1 MRLDQPRVELRPR
14 SPWEAMELGTALVR
28 THARAIWLPWLL
40 VTLPVFVVLNAIGW
54 LAGLVPWMALA
65 MWWLKPVFDRIPLF
79 VLSRSLFGD
88 APSIR
93 ETLAA
98 QRHWAWRAMPAYL
111 TWRRLGL
118 ARSLYLPVDLLEG
131 GANPGQRRRVIG
143 GSVRGT
149 AVLSTVVCM
158 GFVGA
163 LVAGCYSL
171 VMLFV
176 PVEMMSESARA
187 MWALLSEEP
196 PAWVQVAVNAVV
208 WLATSVIEPFYVGT
222 GFGLYL
228 DRRTQIEGWD
238 IEIAFR
244 RMRQRLQALV
254 PLLVLACALGI
265 AVPRPAVAQTTPV
278 PMTAEDA
285 AKVAAD
291 AVREAAAKP
300 AGKAKKP
307 KLAQDPTLPKVF
319 PQVQDQA
326 RFDKAVKRA
335 YKDPLLSPSRTEKT
349 WVPRKPAKP
358 DQALK
363 QSPFAQWIAKAIAA
377 IGEYGL
383 WLLAALAVGLLIA
396 THRQW
401 RPWLRGMA
409 PTPRTADTP
418 IASEAQLAP
427 DALPDDVAGAAR
439 QLWADG
445 RKRRAL
451 ALLYRASVAG
461 MVARTG
467 AVLVP
472 GATEAQCLRA
482 ARALRDEADRD
493 AFGRMVRV
501 WQYAA
506 YAERLPDDD
515 AFEDLLGGLGGRFG
529 WAP

>member
-1 MRLDQPRVELRPR
+1 MRLDQPREELRPR

-40 VTLPVFVVLNAIGW
+40 VTAPVFVVLNAIGW
-54 LAGLVPWMALA
+54 VAGLLPWMALA

-79 VLSRSLFGD
+79 VLSRSLFGE
-88 APSIR
+88 APGVR

-149 AVLSTVVCM
+149 AVLSTVVCT
-158 GFVGA
+158 GFVLA
-163 LVAGCYSL
+163 LVAGAYSL

-176 PVEMMSESARA
+176 PVEFLSESARA

-196 PAWVQVAVNAVV
+196 PAWVQVAANAVV
-208 WLATSVIEPFYVGT
+208 WLATSVIEPFYVGA

-244 RMRQRLQALV
+244 RMRQRLQALL
-254 PLLVLACALGI
+254 PLLLVACVLGFAMS
-265 AVPRPAVAQTTPV
+265 RPAQAQQAPTTADESVEKPV
-278 PMTAEDA
+278 QSTPAPRKPDA
-285 AKVAAD
+285 KKAKV
-291 AVREAAAKP
+291 V
-300 AGKAKKP
+300 
-307 KLAQDPTLPKVF
+307 QDPTLPKVF
-319 PQVQDQA
+319 PQVQDPA
-326 RFDKAVKRA
+326 RFDKAVDRA
-335 YKDPLLSPSRTEKT
+335 YADPLLSPSRIQKT

-358 DQALK
+358 DQLPK
-363 QSPFAQWIAKAIAA
+363 QNPFGQWLAKVIAA

-409 PTPRTADTP
+409 PTARPAETP
-418 IASEAQLAP
+418 VASEAQLAP
-427 DALPDDVAGAAR
+427 DAIPDDVAGAAR
-439 QLWADG
+439 QLWAEG

-506 YAERLPDDD
+506 YAQRLPDDE

-529 WAP
+529 WVA

>member
-14 SPWEAMELGTALVR
+14 SSWEAMELGTALVR

-40 VTLPVFVVLNAIGW
+40 LTLPVFVVLNAIGW
-54 LAGLVPWMALA
+54 VAGLLPWVPFV

-88 APSIR
+88 APSVR

-98 QRHWAWRAMPAYL
+98 QRTWAWRAMPAYL
-111 TWRRLGL
+111 TWRRLGPTR
-118 ARSLYLPVDLLEG
+118 ALYLPVDLLEG
-131 GANPGQRRRVIG
+131 GTDPGPRRRVIG

-149 AVLSTVVCM
+149 AFLSTLVCL
-158 GFVGA
+158 GFEAA
-163 LVAGCYSL
+163 LVFGAYAL

-176 PVEMMSESARA
+176 PVELLSESARA
-187 MWALLSEEP
+187 MWALLTEQP
-196 PAWVQVAVNAVV
+196 PPWVHVAGNLAA
-208 WLATSVIEPFYVGT
+208 WLATSLIEPFYVGA

-244 RMRQRLQALV
+244 RMRRRLQALL
-254 PLLVLACALGI
+254 PLLLVACALGLSM
-265 AVPRPAVAQTTPV
+265 PRPALAQTPSAPT
-278 PMTAEDA
+278 TAEEA
-285 AKVAAD
+285 AKDAAD
-291 AVREAAAKP
+291 ATRKAAKP
-300 AGKAKKP
+300 AGTKRKSTEP
-307 KLAQDPTLPKVF
+307 PTLPMVF
-319 PQVQDQA
+319 PQVQDPA
-326 RFDKAVKRA
+326 RFDKAVERA
-335 YKDPLLSPSRTEKT
+335 YADPLLSPKRTEKR
-349 WVPRKPAKP
+349 WERRKPVKP
-358 DQALK
+358 GEPRTPGTFPAI
-363 QSPFAQWIAKAIAA
+363 FAKAIAV

-383 WLLAALAVGLLIA
+383 WLLAALAVGLVLV

-401 RPWLRGMA
+401 WPWLRGMA
-409 PTPRTADTP
+409 PPPRIADTP
-418 IASEAQLAP
+418 VASEPHLSP
-427 DALPDDVAGAAR
+427 DALPDDIAAAAR
-439 QLWADG
+439 QLWQDG

-472 GATEAQCLRA
+472 GATEAECLRA
-482 ARALRDEADRD
+482 ARGLRDQEDRD

-506 YAERLPDDD
+506 YAERLPDDGD
-515 AFEDLLGGLGGRFG
+515 FEGLLGQLGGRFG
-529 WAP
+529 WAA

>member
-28 THARAIWLPWLL
+28 THARAIWVPWLL
-40 VTLPVFVVLNAIGW
+40 VTLPVFVALNAIGW
-54 LAGLVPWMALA
+54 FTDLLPWMALA

-88 APSIR
+88 APSLR

-131 GANPGQRRRVIG
+131 GANPGERRRVIG

-176 PVEMMSESARA
+176 PVEFMSESARA
-187 MWALLSEEP
+187 MWALLSVEP

-208 WLATSVIEPFYVGT
+208 WLATSVIEPFYVGA

-244 RMRQRLQALV
+244 RMRQRLQALL
-254 PLLVLACALGI
+254 PLLLVACVLGI
-265 AVPRPAVAQTTPV
+265 AMPRQAQAQQAPTTAKEAVEAPV
-278 PMTAEDA
+278 PAM
-285 AKVAAD
+285 
-291 AVREAAAKP
+291 P
-300 AGKAKKP
+300 APPRAGTKKP
-307 KLAQDPTLPKVF
+307 KVVQPPTLPKVF
-319 PQVQDQA
+319 PQVQDPA

-335 YKDPLLSPSRTEKT
+335 YADPLMSPSRTEKT

-358 DQALK
+358 DPVRK
-363 QSPFAQWIAKAIAA
+363 QSPLLEWFASAIAA

-383 WLLAALAVGLLIA
+383 WLLAALAVGLVIA

-401 RPWLRGMA
+401 RPWLRGMGAA
-409 PTPRTADTP
+409 PRAADTP

-427 DALPDDVAGAAR
+427 DAIPGDVAGAAR
-439 QLWADG
+439 QLWAEG

-482 ARALRDEADRD
+482 ARALRDDADRD

-515 AFEDLLGGLGGRFG
+515 AFEDLLAGLGGRFG
-529 WAP
+529 WAA

>member
-28 THARAIWLPWLL
+28 THARAIWLPWWL
-40 VTLPVFVVLNAIGW
+40 VTLPVFAVLNAIGW
-54 LAGLVPWMALA
+54 IADLVPWMALA

-79 VLSRSLFGD
+79 VLSRALFGD
-88 APSIR
+88 APSVR

-111 TWRRLGL
+111 SWRRLGL

-149 AVLSTVVCM
+149 AVLSTVVCT
-158 GFVGA
+158 GFVVA
-163 LVAGCYSL
+163 LVAGAYSL

-176 PVEMMSESARA
+176 PVEFMSESARA

-196 PAWVQVAVNAVV
+196 PAWVQVAVNAIV
-208 WLATSVIEPFYVGT
+208 WLASSVIEPFYVGA

-254 PLLVLACALGI
+254 PLFVLACALGM
-265 AVPRPAVAQTTPV
+265 AMPRPALAQAQQAPT
-278 PMTAEDA
+278 TAEEAVEALVQATPAHTKPDTRK
-285 AKVAAD
+285 AKV
-291 AVREAAAKP
+291 V
-300 AGKAKKP
+300 
-307 KLAQDPTLPKVF
+307 QDPTLPRVF

-335 YKDPLLSPSRTEKT
+335 YADPLLSPSRTEKR
-349 WVPRKPAKP
+349 WVLRTPAKP
-358 DQALK
+358 DQVRK
-363 QSPFAQWIAKAIAA
+363 QSPFLQWIAKVIAM

-383 WLLAALAVGLLIA
+383 WLLAALVVGLLIA

-427 DALPDDVAGAAR
+427 DAIPDDVAGAAR
-439 QLWADG
+439 QLWAEG

-451 ALLYRASVAG
+451 ALLYRASVAE

-482 ARALRDEADRD
+482 ARALRDAADRD

-529 WAP
+529 WPA

>member
-54 LAGLVPWMALA
+54 FMDLLPWMGLA

-79 VLSRSLFGD
+79 VLSRSLFGE
-88 APSIR
+88 APGVR

-98 QRHWAWRAMPAYL
+98 QRTWAWRAMPAYL
-111 TWRRLGL
+111 TWRRLGPSR
-118 ARSLYLPVDLLEG
+118 ALYLPVDLLEG
-131 GANPGQRRRVIG
+131 GDNPAQRRRVIG

-158 GFVGA
+158 NFEIA
-163 LVAGCYSL
+163 LVLGAYAL

-176 PVEMMSESARA
+176 PVEFMSESARA
-187 MWALLSEEP
+187 MWALLSEQP
-196 PAWVQVAVNAVV
+196 PPWVHVAGNAVV
-208 WLATSVIEPFYVGT
+208 WLATSVIEPFYVGA

-244 RMRQRLQALV
+244 RMRRRLQALV
-254 PLLVLACALGI
+254 PLLLVACVLGLAMPRQAQ
-265 AVPRPAVAQTTPV
+265 AQQAPATPEDASPAPVPTTPAQSRPV
-278 PMTAEDA
+278 
-285 AKVAAD
+285 
-291 AVREAAAKP
+291 
-300 AGKAKKP
+300 AKK
-307 KLAQDPTLPKVF
+307 ARVVQAPTLPKVF
-319 PQVQDQA
+319 PQVQDKT

-335 YKDPLLSPSRTEKT
+335 YKDPLLSPSRIEKT
-349 WVPRKPAKP
+349 WVRRNPAKP
-358 DQALK
+358 GAARK
-363 QSPFAQWIAKAIAA
+363 QGKFWQGLASVIAV

-383 WLLAALAVGLLIA
+383 WMLAALGVGLLVV

-409 PTPRTADTP
+409 PTPRTPDTP
-418 IASEAQLAP
+418 VASEAQLAP
-427 DALPDDVAGAAR
+427 DALPENVADAAR
-439 QLWADG
+439 ELWAEG

-515 AFEDLLGGLGGRFG
+515 AFEDLMRALGGRFG
-529 WAP
+529 WTA

>member
-40 VTLPVFVVLNAIGW
+40 VTLPVFVALNAIGW
-54 LAGLVPWMALA
+54 FTGLLPWVALA

-79 VLSRSLFGD
+79 VLSRSLFGE
-88 APSIR
+88 APSVR

-118 ARSLYLPVDLLEG
+118 ARALYLPVDLLEG
-131 GANPGQRRRVIG
+131 GAHPGQRRRVIG

-158 GFVGA
+158 GFEAA
-163 LVAGCYSL
+163 LVFAAYAL

-176 PVEMMSESARA
+176 PVEFMSESARA
-187 MWALLSEEP
+187 MWALLSEAP
-196 PAWVQVAVNAVV
+196 PAWVQVASNAVV
-208 WLATSVIEPFYVGT
+208 WLATTLIEPFYVGA

-244 RMRQRLQALV
+244 RMRQRLQALL
-254 PLLVLACALGI
+254 PLLLVACALGV
-265 AVPRPAVAQTTPV
+265 AMPRQAQAQQAPT
-278 PMTAEDA
+278 TAE
-285 AKVAAD
+285 
-291 AVREAAAKP
+291 EAAEPPVQATP
-300 AGKAKKP
+300 AHPEPDTKKTRVVQ
-307 KLAQDPTLPKVF
+307 APTLPKVF
-319 PQVQDQA
+319 PQVQDKA
-326 RFDKAVKRA
+326 RFAKAVKQA
-335 YKDPLLSPSRTEKT
+335 YKDPLLSPSRIEKT
-349 WVPRKPAKP
+349 WVPRNPAKP
-358 DQALK
+358 DQASK
-363 QSPFAQWIAKAIAA
+363 QGPFAQWISRAVAA

-383 WLLAALAVGLLIA
+383 WLLAAVFVGLLIA

-409 PTPRTADTP
+409 PTPHAAETAV
-418 IASEAQLAP
+418 ASEAQLAP
-427 DALPDDVAGAAR
+427 DAIPDDVAGGAR
-439 QLWADG
+439 QLWAEG

-529 WAP
+529 WTA

>member
-14 SPWEAMELGTALVR
+14 SPWEAIELGTALVR

-40 VTLPVFVVLNAIGW
+40 VTLPVLVALNAIGW
-54 LAGLVPWMALA
+54 VAGLLPWMALA

-79 VLSRSLFGD
+79 VLSRALFGD
-88 APSIR
+88 APGVR

-98 QRHWAWRAMPAYL
+98 QRHWAWRAMPGYL
-111 TWRRLGL
+111 TWRRLGPSR
-118 ARSLYLPVDLLEG
+118 ALYLPVDLLEG
-131 GANPGQRRRVIG
+131 GAHPARRRRVIG
-143 GSVRGT
+143 GSVRAT
-149 AVLSTVVCM
+149 AVLSTLVCM
-158 GFVGA
+158 HFEIA
-163 LVAGCYSL
+163 LVLAAYAL

-176 PVEMMSESARA
+176 PVELLSESARA
-187 MWALLSEEP
+187 MWALLSEQP
-196 PAWVQVAVNAVV
+196 PAWVQVAGNAVA
-208 WLATSVIEPFYVGT
+208 WLATSVIEPFYVGA

-254 PLLVLACALGI
+254 PLLLVACALGI
-265 AVPRPAVAQTTPV
+265 AVPRPLLAQARPL
-278 PMTAEDA
+278 PMSAEEA
-285 AKVAAD
+285 ARIAAH
-291 AVREAAAKP
+291 AGREAAAKP
-300 AGKAKKP
+300 ADAP
-307 KLAQDPTLPKVF
+307 RVVQEPTLPKVF
-319 PQVQDQA
+319 PQVQDQR
-326 RFDKAVKRA
+326 RFDQAVKRA
-335 YKDPLLSPSRTEKT
+335 YADPLLSPSRTDKT
-349 WVPRKPAKP
+349 WVPRNPAKP
-358 DQALK
+358 DAVRGQGTFL
-363 QSPFAQWIAKAIAA
+363 QWFARVIAM

-401 RPWLRGMA
+401 RPWLRSMA
-409 PTPRTADTP
+409 ASPRTPDAA
-418 IASEAQLAP
+418 IAVETQLAP
-427 DALPDDVAGAAR
+427 DALPKNVAAAAR
-439 QLWADG
+439 ELWMEG
-445 RKRRAL
+445 RKRGAL

-493 AFGRMVRV
+493 AFARVVRV

-515 AFEDLLGGLGGRFG
+515 AFEALLGGLGGRFG

>member
-40 VTLPVFVVLNAIGW
+40 VTLPVFVLLNAIGW
-54 LAGLVPWMALA
+54 ISGLVPWMALA

-79 VLSRSLFGD
+79 VLSRALFGD
-88 APSIR
+88 APSVR

-98 QRHWAWRAMPAYL
+98 QGHWAWRAMPAYL

-149 AVLSTVVCM
+149 AVLSTVVCT
-158 GFVGA
+158 GFVFA
-163 LVAGCYSL
+163 LVAGAYSL
-171 VMLFV
+171 VMMFV
-176 PVEMMSESARA
+176 PVEFMSESARA

-208 WLATSVIEPFYVGT
+208 WLASSVIEPFYVGA

-254 PLLVLACALGI
+254 PLLMLACAFGM
-265 AVPRPAVAQTTPV
+265 AMPRPLLAQARPV
-278 PMTAEDA
+278 PMTAEEA
-285 AKVAAD
+285 AKVTAEAG
-291 AVREAAAKP
+291 REAAAKP
-300 AGKAKKP
+300 AAKP
-307 KLAQDPTLPKVF
+307 KVVQPPTLPKVF

-335 YKDPLLSPSRTEKT
+335 YADPLLSPSRTEKT
-349 WVPRKPAKP
+349 WVPRKPAKRDP
-358 DQALK
+358 VRTQN
-363 QSPFAQWIAKAIAA
+363 PFLQWLAKAIAA

-383 WLLAALAVGLLIA
+383 WLLAALVVGLLIA

-409 PTPRTADTP
+409 PTPRTPDTP
-418 IASEAQLAP
+418 VASETQLAP
-427 DALPDDVAGAAR
+427 DAIPDDVAGAAR
-439 QLWADG
+439 QLWAEG

-482 ARALRDEADRD
+482 ARALREEDDRD

-529 WAP
+529 WVA

>member
-14 SPWEAMELGTALVR
+14 LPWEAMELGMALVR
-28 THARAIWLPWLL
+28 THARAIWLPWWL
-40 VTLPVFVVLNAIGW
+40 VTLPVFALLNAIGW
-54 LAGLVPWMALA
+54 LTGLVPWMALA

-79 VLSRSLFGD
+79 VLSRALFGD
-88 APSIR
+88 APGVR

-131 GANPGQRRRVIG
+131 GVNPGQRRRVIG

-149 AVLSTVVCM
+149 AVLSTVVCT
-158 GFVGA
+158 GFVLA
-163 LVAGCYSL
+163 LVAGAYSL

-176 PVEMMSESARA
+176 PVEFMSESARA
-187 MWALLSEEP
+187 MWALVSEDP
-196 PAWVQVAVNAVV
+196 PAWVQVAMNAVV
-208 WLATSVIEPFYVGT
+208 WLATSVIEPFYVGA

-244 RMRQRLQALV
+244 RMRQRLQALL
-254 PLLVLACALGI
+254 PLLLVACALGI
-265 AVPRPAVAQTTPV
+265 AMPRQAQAQQAPAS
-278 PMTAEDA
+278 AEQA
-285 AKVAAD
+285 VEALVHTKPKPATKAKV
-291 AVREAAAKP
+291 VH
-300 AGKAKKP
+300 
-307 KLAQDPTLPKVF
+307 DPTLPRVF

-326 RFDKAVKRA
+326 RFDKAVERA
-335 YKDPLLSPSRTEKT
+335 YQDPLLSPSRIEKR
-349 WVPRKPAKP
+349 WVPRKPPKP
-358 DQALK
+358 DPARK
-363 QSPFAQWIAKAIAA
+363 PGGFADAIARMIA
-377 IGEYGL
+377 AVGEYGL
-383 WLLAALAVGLLIA
+383 WLMVALVVGLLVA

-409 PTPRTADTP
+409 PTPRVADTP
-418 IASEAQLAP
+418 VASEAQLAP
-427 DALPDDVAGAAR
+427 DAIPDDVAGAAR
-439 QLWADG
+439 RLWAEG

-461 MVARTG
+461 MVMRTG

-493 AFGRMVRV
+493 AFGQMVRV

-506 YAERLPDDD
+506 YAQRMPDDG
-515 AFEDLLGGLGGRFG
+515 AFEDLLAGLGGRFG
-529 WAP
+529 WAA

>member
-14 SPWEAMELGTALVR
+14 SSWEAMELGTALVR

-40 VTLPVFVVLNAIGW
+40 LTLPVFVVLNAIGW
-54 LAGLVPWMALA
+54 VAGLLPWVPFV

-88 APSIR
+88 APSVR

-98 QRHWAWRAMPAYL
+98 QRTWAWRAMPAYL
-111 TWRRLGL
+111 TWRRLGPTR
-118 ARSLYLPVDLLEG
+118 ALYLPVDLLEG
-131 GANPGQRRRVIG
+131 GTDPGPRRRVIG

-149 AVLSTVVCM
+149 AFLSTLVCL
-158 GFVGA
+158 GFEAA
-163 LVAGCYSL
+163 LVFGAYAL

-176 PVEMMSESARA
+176 PVELLSESARA
-187 MWALLSEEP
+187 MWALLTEQP
-196 PAWVQVAVNAVV
+196 PPWVHVAGNLAA
-208 WLATSVIEPFYVGT
+208 WLATSLIEPFYVGA

-244 RMRQRLQALV
+244 RMRGRLQALL
-254 PLLVLACALGI
+254 PLLLVAGLLGI
-265 AVPRPAVAQTTPV
+265 AVPRV
-278 PMTAEDA
+278 
-285 AKVAAD
+285 AD
-291 AVREAAAKP
+291 AQQAPTPLVVPDDGPAQAKP
-300 AGKAKKP
+300 AAASDSTPVAKSSG
-307 KLAQDPTLPKVF
+307 ATDPTLPKIF
-319 PQVQDQA
+319 PQVQDHA
-326 RFDKAVKRA
+326 RFDKAVERA
-335 YKDPLLSPSRTEKT
+335 YADPLLSPSRVDKSWER
-349 WVPRKPAKP
+349 RKPPKP
-358 DQALK
+358 EEARK
-363 QSPFAQWIAKAIAA
+363 QGEFEKRLARAIAM

-383 WLLAALAVGLLIA
+383 WLLAALVAGFIIA

-401 RPWLRGMA
+401 RPWLRSIGA
-409 PTPRTADTP
+409 PVRKPDTP
-418 IASEAQLAP
+418 IASEQQMAA

-439 QLWADG
+439 ALWSEG

-482 ARALRDEADRD
+482 ARGLRDEDDRD
-493 AFGRMVRV
+493 AFARMVRV

-506 YAERLPDDD
+506 YAERLPDDGG
-515 AFEDLLGGLGGRFG
+515 FEDLLARLGGRFG
-529 WAP
+529 WTP

>member
-54 LAGLVPWMALA
+54 AAGLLPWMALA

-79 VLSRSLFGD
+79 VLSRALFGD
-88 APSIR
+88 APSVR

-98 QRHWAWRAMPAYL
+98 QRQWAWRAMPAYL
-111 TWRRLGL
+111 TWRRLSPTR
-118 ARSLYLPVDLLEG
+118 ALYLPVDLLEG
-131 GANPGQRRRVIG
+131 GANPAQRRRVIG

-149 AVLSTVVCM
+149 AVLSTLVCAN
-158 GFVGA
+158 FEIA
-163 LVAGCYSL
+163 LVLGAYAL

-176 PVEMMSESARA
+176 PVEFLSESARA
-187 MWALLSEEP
+187 MWALLAEEP
-196 PAWVQVAVNAVV
+196 PAWAQLAGNAVV
-208 WLATSVIEPFYVGT
+208 WLATSMIEPFYVGA

-244 RMRQRLQALV
+244 RMRRRLQALL
-254 PLLVLACALGI
+254 PLLLVACLLGI
-265 AVPRPAVAQTTPV
+265 AMPRQAQAQQARITPEEAGEVPVRATRGHTR
-278 PMTAEDA
+278 TATQKAGVVQDA
-285 AKVAAD
+285 
-291 AVREAAAKP
+291 
-300 AGKAKKP
+300 
-307 KLAQDPTLPKVF
+307 TLPKVF
-319 PQVQDQA
+319 PQVQDPA
-326 RFDKAVKRA
+326 GFDKAVRRA
-335 YKDPLLSPSRTEKT
+335 YDDPLLSPSRIEKT
-349 WVPRKPAKP
+349 WVPRKPPSK
-358 DQALK
+358 DKVRK
-363 QSPFAQWIAKAIAA
+363 QGGFAEAIARVIAA

-383 WLLAALAVGLLIA
+383 WLLAALIVGLFIA
-396 THRQW
+396 THRHW
-401 RPWLRGMA
+401 RPWLRSMA
-409 PTPRTADTP
+409 ASPRKPDTP
-418 IASEAQLAP
+418 VASEAQLAP
-427 DALPDDVAGAAR
+427 AALPEDVAGTAR
-439 QLWADG
+439 GLWNDG

-482 ARALRDEADRD
+482 SRALRDEADRD

-506 YAERLPDDD
+506 YAQRLPDDD
-515 AFEDLLGGLGGRFG
+515 AFEDLLAGLGGRFG
-529 WAP
+529 WAA

>member
-40 VTLPVFVVLNAIGW
+40 VTLPVFVALNAIGW
-54 LAGLVPWMALA
+54 FTGLLPWMALA
-65 MWWLKPVFDRIPLF
+65 MWWLKPVFDRIPLY
-79 VLSRSLFGD
+79 VLSRSLFAD
-88 APSIR
+88 APGVR

-98 QRHWAWRAMPAYL
+98 QRTWAWRAMPAYL
-111 TWRRLGL
+111 TWRRLGPTR
-118 ARSLYLPVDLLEG
+118 ALYLPVDLLEG
-131 GANPGQRRRVIG
+131 GVDPGLRRRVIG

-149 AVLSTVVCM
+149 AFLSTLVCL
-158 GFVGA
+158 GFEAA
-163 LVAGCYSL
+163 LVFGAYAL
-171 VMLFV
+171 VVLFV
-176 PVEMMSESARA
+176 PVEFMSESARA
-187 MWALLSEEP
+187 MWALLTEEP
-196 PAWVQVAVNAVV
+196 PPWVHLAGNALA
-208 WLATSVIEPFYVGT
+208 WLATSLIEPFYVGA

-244 RMRQRLQALV
+244 RMRQRLQALL
-254 PLLVLACALGI
+254 PLLLVACVLGLAMPRA
-265 AVPRPAVAQTTPV
+265 AHAQQVPTT
-278 PMTAEDA
+278 
-285 AKVAAD
+285 AAD
-291 AVREAAAKP
+291 AATKPRSKNAKASEP
-300 AGKAKKP
+300 
-307 KLAQDPTLPKVF
+307 PTLPMVF
-319 PQVQDQA
+319 PQVQDPV
-326 RFDKAVKRA
+326 RFDKAVERA
-335 YKDPLLSPSRTEKT
+335 YADPLLSPKRTDTHWER
-349 WVPRKPAKP
+349 RKPAKP
-358 DQALK
+358 DEPRK
-363 QSPFAQWIAKAIAA
+363 PGKFPPIFAKIIAA

-383 WLLAALAVGLLIA
+383 WLLAALLVGLVLV

-409 PTPRTADTP
+409 PVPRAAHTP
-418 IASEAQLAP
+418 IANAAQLAP

-439 QLWADG
+439 QLWNDG

-482 ARALRDEADRD
+482 ARALRDEADRA
-493 AFGRMVRV
+493 AFGHMVRI

-506 YAERLPDDD
+506 YADQFPDAN
-515 AFEDLLGGLGGRFG
+515 AFDDLLDRLGGRFG
-529 WAP
+529 WSP

>member
-40 VTLPVFVVLNAIGW
+40 VTVPVFVLLNAIGW
-54 LAGLVPWMALA
+54 FTDLLPWAALA

-88 APSIR
+88 APSVR

-118 ARSLYLPVDLLEG
+118 ARALYLPVDLLEG

-149 AVLSTVVCM
+149 AVLSTLVCM
-158 GFVGA
+158 GFEAA
-163 LVAGCYSL
+163 LVFAAYAL

-176 PVEMMSESARA
+176 PVEFMSESARA
-187 MWALLSEEP
+187 MWALLSEQP
-196 PAWVQVAVNAVV
+196 PAWVHLASNAVA
-208 WLATSVIEPFYVGT
+208 WLATTLIEPFYVGA

-244 RMRQRLQALV
+244 RMRQRLQALL
-254 PLLVLACALGI
+254 PLLLVACVLGI
-265 AVPRPAVAQTTPV
+265 AMPRQAHAQQTPTNAEEAVEALVHATPKHEK
-278 PMTAEDA
+278 PDA
-285 AKVAAD
+285 
-291 AVREAAAKP
+291 RPGAKP
-300 AGKAKKP
+300 KV
-307 KLAQDPTLPKVF
+307 AQDPTLPKVF
-319 PQVQDQA
+319 PQVQDRT

-349 WVPRKPAKP
+349 WVLRTPAKP
-358 DQALK
+358 DAARK
-363 QSPFAQWIAKAIAA
+363 QNPLTQWIAKVIAA
-377 IGEYGL
+377 NGEYAL
-383 WLLAALAVGLLIA
+383 WLLAALVVGLLIA

-409 PTPRTADTP
+409 VSPRMPDTP
-418 IASEAQLAP
+418 VATEAQLSP
-427 DALPDDVAGAAR
+427 DALPHDVAAAAR
-439 QLWADG
+439 LLWSEG

-529 WAP
+529 WSP

>member
-40 VTLPVFVVLNAIGW
+40 VTLPVFVVLNATGW
-54 LAGLVPWMALA
+54 VAGLVPWMALA

-79 VLSRSLFGD
+79 VLSRALFGE
-88 APSIR
+88 APGVR

-131 GANPGQRRRVIG
+131 GANPAQRRRVIG

-158 GFVGA
+158 GFVLA
-163 LVAGCYSL
+163 LVSGMYSL

-176 PVEMMSESARA
+176 PVEFLSESARA
-187 MWALLSEEP
+187 MWSLLSEEP
-196 PAWVQVAVNAVV
+196 PRWVQVAANAVI
-208 WLATSVIEPFYVGT
+208 WLATSVIEPFYVGA

-254 PLLVLACALGI
+254 PLLLVACVLGFGM
-265 AVPRPAVAQTTPV
+265 PRPAQAQQAPTTADDVVGTPAQPAPAPPV
-278 PMTAEDA
+278 SDP
-285 AKVAAD
+285 
-291 AVREAAAKP
+291 
-300 AGKAKKP
+300 KKP
-307 KLAQDPTLPKVF
+307 KVVQDPTLPKLF
-319 PQVQDQA
+319 PQVQDPA

-358 DQALK
+358 DAVRKQGPVLK
-363 QSPFAQWIAKAIAA
+363 WLAAAIAA

-383 WLLAALAVGLLIA
+383 WLLAALAVGLIIA

-409 PTPRTADTP
+409 PTPRTPDTP
-418 IASEAQLAP
+418 VASEAQLAP
-427 DALPDDVAGAAR
+427 DAIPADVAGAAR
-439 QLWADG
+439 RLWAEG

-515 AFEDLLGGLGGRFG
+515 GFEDLLAGIGGRFG
-529 WAP
+529 WAA

>member
-40 VTLPVFVVLNAIGW
+40 ATVPVFVALNAIGW
-54 LAGLVPWMALA
+54 AAGMVPWMALA

-79 VLSRSLFGD
+79 VLSRSLFGE
-88 APSIR
+88 APPIG

-98 QRHWAWRAMPAYL
+98 QRHWAWRAMPGYL

-131 GANPGQRRRVIG
+131 GAHPAQRRRVIG

-149 AVLSTVVCM
+149 AVLSTVVCT
-158 GFVGA
+158 GFVIA
-163 LVAGCYSL
+163 LVAGAYSL

-176 PVEMMSESARA
+176 PVEFLSESARA

-196 PAWVQVAVNAVV
+196 PAWVQVAVNATI
-208 WLATSVIEPFYVGT
+208 WLATSAIEPFYIGA

-254 PLLVLACALGI
+254 PLLLVACALGV
-265 AVPRPAVAQTTPV
+265 AMPRTASAQARGAPTTTREVAGSPTRTVSDRPSPV
-278 PMTAEDA
+278 S
-285 AKVAAD
+285 
-291 AVREAAAKP
+291 
-300 AGKAKKP
+300 KKTRVV
-307 KLAQDPTLPKVF
+307 QDPTLPKIF
-319 PQVQDQA
+319 PEVQDPA
-326 RFDKAVKRA
+326 RFDKAVERA
-335 YKDPLLSPSRTEKT
+335 YKDPLLSPSRTEKS
-349 WVPRKPAKP
+349 WVARTPAKP
-358 DQALK
+358 DQVRK
-363 QSPFAQWIAKAIAA
+363 QGPFVEWIARAIAA
-377 IGEYGL
+377 LGEYGL
-383 WLLAALAVGLLIA
+383 WLLAALAVVLVVA
-396 THRQW
+396 THRKW
-401 RPWLRGMA
+401 RPWLRAMA
-409 PTPRTADTP
+409 PTPRTAETAV
-418 IASEAQLAP
+418 ASEAQPGP
-427 DALPDDVAGAAR
+427 DAIPDDVVGAAR
-439 QLWADG
+439 RLWGEG

-493 AFGRMVRV
+493 AFARMVRV

-529 WAP
+529 WTP

>member
-54 LAGLVPWMALA
+54 AAGLVPWMALA

-79 VLSRSLFGD
+79 VLSRSLFGE
-88 APSIR
+88 APGVR

-158 GFVGA
+158 GFVLA
-163 LVAGCYSL
+163 LVAGMYSL

-176 PVEMMSESARA
+176 PVEFLSESARA
-187 MWALLSEEP
+187 MWSLLSEEP
-196 PAWVQVAVNAVV
+196 PPWVQVAANAVV
-208 WLATSVIEPFYVGT
+208 WLATSVIEPFYVGA

-254 PLLVLACALGI
+254 PLLLFACVLGI
-265 AVPRPAVAQTTPV
+265 AIPRPALAQATPA

-285 AKVAAD
+285 AKVVAD
-291 AVREAAAKP
+291 AAREAAVKPADKAKP
-300 AGKAKKP
+300 KVV
-307 KLAQDPTLPKVF
+307 QDPTLPKLF
-319 PQVQDQA
+319 PQLQDPA

-335 YKDPLLSPSRTEKT
+335 YKDPLLSPSRVEKT

-358 DQALK
+358 DAVRK
-363 QSPFAQWIAKAIAA
+363 QGPFLTWFAAAIAA

-383 WLLAALAVGLLIA
+383 WLLAALAVGLVIA

-409 PTPRTADTP
+409 PAPRTAETP
-418 IASEAQLAP
+418 VASEAQLAP
-427 DALPDDVAGAAR
+427 DAIPDDVAGAAR
-439 QLWADG
+439 QLWAEG

-482 ARALRDEADRD
+482 ARGLRDEVDRD

-506 YAERLPDDD
+506 YAQRLPDDD
-515 AFEDLLGGLGGRFG
+515 AFEDLLAGLGGRFG
-529 WAP
+529 WAA